1 MDALMECLGISWWQW
16 WILVAVTVNTTIN
29 AIVFTRGRKIKKDER
44 SNTNK

>member
-29 AIVFTRGRKIKKDER
+29 AIVFYRGRKIKRDER
-44 SNTNK
+44 S